1 MSERADRA
9 DGAATADEQPGA
21 RVRDPWAPPE
31 RRVPLDEPT
40 TGALPEQRTADAPG
54 RPGHAVPPP
63 HAAVP
68 PAHRAG
74 PPGAPSA
81 VPPVPPAPTGPGTPS
96 AYPGGPWGQ
105 GPYPQGYPQGPVNPQ
120 APYATTGYG
129 YPVAPAGQIPYGAPP
144 YGGPVPYG
152 QVPYQPGSYGYPVP
166 AFYGEDPR
174 AMGSDSGFGVA
185 ALVLGIV
192 GTVMSVT
199 VLFGA
204 LLGILGVIFGA
215 IGRSKVKNGRAFNG
229 GQALTGLILGALAF
243 VLSAVMLFVYISVS
257 DDEDGY
263 VPEDDP
269 GATYGAYVSAP
280 LRPGPAAGGG

>member
-9 DGAATADEQPGA
+9 ATADEQPEP
-21 RVRDPWAPPE
+21 RDRDPWAPPE
-31 RRVPLDEPT
+31 RRVRMEKPA
-40 TGALPEQRTADAPG
+40 TGPLPEQRTATAPE
-54 RPGHAVPPP
+54 RPGAAVPPP

-68 PAHRAG
+68 PGVPAS
-74 PPGAPSA
+74 SA
-81 VPPVPPAPTGPGTPS
+81 VPPVPPVPLAPTGPGTPS
-96 AYPGGPWGQ
+96 AYQGGPYGQ
-105 GPYPQGYPQGPVNPQ
+105 VPYPQGHPQAPYPQGPH
-120 APYATTGYG
+120 APYGTSGYG
-129 YPVAPAGQIPYGAPP
+129 YPMAPAGQVPYGAPP

-152 QVPYQPGSYGYPVP
+152 QIPYQPGSYGYPVP
-166 AFYGEDPR
+166 LYGEDPR
-174 AMGSDSGFGVA
+174 AMTSDSGFGVA

-215 IGRSKVKNGRAFNG
+215 IGRAKVKSGRAFNG

-257 DDEDGY
+257 DDEDGFA
-263 VPEDDP
+263 PEEDP

-280 LRPGPAAGGG
+280 LLPGGGAGGAGGR

>member
-9 DGAATADEQPGA
+9 DGAATADEQPES
-21 RVRDPWAPPE
+21 RDRDPWAPPE
-31 RRVPLDEPT
+31 RRVPLDKPT
-40 TGALPEQRTADAPG
+40 TEAVPEQRTAAAPA
-54 RPGHAVPPP
+54 RPGPSVPP

-74 PPGAPSA
+74 PPAAPVSSA

-96 AYPGGPWGQ
+96 AYPGGPYGP
-105 GPYPQGYPQGPVNPQ
+105 GPYAQGVHPQDPRYPH

-129 YPVAPAGQIPYGAPP
+129 YPAAPGGQVPYGAPP

-152 QVPYQPGSYGYPVP
+152 QIPYQPGSYGYPVP
-166 AFYGEDPR
+166 YYGEDPR
-174 AMGSDSGFGVA
+174 TLGSDSGFGIA

-204 LLGILGVIFGA
+204 LLGILGVVFGA
-215 IGRSKVKNGRAFNG
+215 IGRAKVKSGRAFNG

-243 VLSAVMLFVYISVS
+243 VLSAVMLFVYIRVA
-257 DDEDGY
+257 DEEDGY
-263 VPEDDP
+263 VPEEDP

-280 LRPGPAAGGG
+280 LLPGGAGR